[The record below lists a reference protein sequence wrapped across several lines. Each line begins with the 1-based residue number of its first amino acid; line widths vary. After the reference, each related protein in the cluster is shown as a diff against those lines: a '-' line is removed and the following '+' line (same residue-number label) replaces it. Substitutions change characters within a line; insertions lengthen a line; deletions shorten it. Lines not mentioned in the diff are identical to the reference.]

1 MTDKKKQDTQS
12 KNEQAEQQEKEN
24 KPKGLI
30 RIPGIAAL
38 AITVGTIGAGGYFFA
53 DTLAKTAIQKG
64 LELSIGAQTD
74 IEEVNV
80 SFSPFGLTIQNLQQ
94 TDPSAPNQNL
104 FAFET
109 FSAQANLWEFM
120 LGKYVVET
128 ADISKLQLG
137 SARVNA
143 GEVFASVET
152 PEQNTQEKAQDGAAT
167 TEPSEGFDIPS
178 ADDLLAKLDLQTEK
192 KGKELSNVWKQ
203 EKQKLD
209 KAFADL
215 PDKKALASLK
225 QDWKRLK
232 SMDIKSLDDLKA
244 IKKELKQ
251 VKAKIDAN
259 KDALK
264 HAQKQ
269 YKESKNNIDVAYD
282 ALEQAAKDDWQKV
295 ESQIPLDDPNAV
307 AISKMLFGNE
317 VAEYVATA
325 QEYWQKAQ
333 PYIEQH
339 KGNKQAEQE
348 QKEQANKGRNIEFP
362 LENVYPDWIVNQLN
376 ISVLANNEIYQISA
390 QEVNVQSYVRGKPT
404 EYQVKWGEQFNLTGD
419 YFVAEDLA
427 FSTSGDWQ
435 IKQYKVKDKSLSDS
449 NDLSLRMASADV
461 NGDGK
466 YQYQDALTS
475 NTKLKFT
482 DTQFVGDAST
492 KLAKLTLD
500 TLTQVQTFNVN
511 LGVKGQLSSP
521 DVSVRSNLDT
531 QLNKAFKNAFNSQW
545 KDVKQD
551 AKAKV
556 ENQLK
561 SQLNV
566 ENGDLDKW
574 RGELSK
580 LEKDFKDLGNENVD
594 VLAKKKADAY
604 KKKLEKEA
612 KDKLDKEKKKAE
624 DKLKDKLKKKL
635 KDFKCCE

>member
-1 MTDKKKQDTQS
+1 MTDQEKQNTQS
-12 KNEQAEQQEKEN
+12 KQEQTEQDNNKA

-38 AITVGTIGAGGYFFA
+38 AVTVGTIGAGGYFFA

-74 IEEVNV
+74 IEDVSV
-80 SFSPFGLTIQNLQQ
+80 SFSPFGLTIHNLQQ
-94 TDPSAPNQNL
+94 TDPAAPNQNL
-104 FAFET
+104 FAFER

-128 ADISKLQLG
+128 ADVTKLQLG
-137 SARVNA
+137 SIRANP
-143 GEVFASVET
+143 GEVYKSKDA
-152 PEQNTQEKAQDGAAT
+152 PEQANKESKEKS
-167 TEPSEGFDIPS
+167 TEESASSEGFDIPS

-269 YKESKNNIDVAYD
+269 YKESKNNIDVAYK
-282 ALEQAAKDDWQKV
+282 ALEKAAKDDWQKV

-307 AISKMLFGNE
+307 AISKMLFGSE

-339 KGNKQAEQE
+339 KANKQAEQE
-348 QKEQANKGRNIEFP
+348 QKAQADKGKDVEFP

-376 ISVLANNEIYQISA
+376 VSVVANNETYQVSA
-390 QEVNVQSYVRGKPT
+390 QEVNVQSYVRGQPT
-404 EYQVKWGEQFNLTGD
+404 QYQIKWGQQFNLKGD
-419 YFVAEDLA
+419 YFVAQDLA

-435 IKQYKVKDKSLSDS
+435 IKQYPVKDKSLSDS
-449 NDLSLRMASADV
+449 SDLSLSMAAANV

-466 YQYQDALTS
+466 YQYKEALTS
-475 NTKLKFT
+475 NAKLLFT

-500 TLTQVQTFNVN
+500 TLTQVKGFDVN

-551 AKAKV
+551 AKAKL

-561 SQLNV
+561 TQLNV

-574 RGELSK
+574 RGELSN
-580 LEKDFKDLGNENVD
+580 LEKDFKNLGNENIE
-594 VLAKKKADAY
+594 VLAKQKADAY

>member
-1 MTDKKKQDTQS
+1 MTKQEKLDTKS
-12 KNEQAEQQEKEN
+12 EQEQTEQQEQDN

-38 AITVGTIGAGGYFFA
+38 AVTVSALGAGGYFFA

-74 IEEVNV
+74 IDDVSV

-94 TDPSAPNQNL
+94 TDPSAPTQNL
-104 FAFET
+104 FEFET
-109 FSAQANLWEFM
+109 FSAQANLWEFI

-137 SARVNA
+137 STRANA
-143 GEVFASVET
+143 GEVFKSIESSD
-152 PEQNTQEKAQDGAAT
+152 NTSDVKEKKESEATGAT
-167 TEPSEGFDIPS
+167 EGFDIPD
-178 ADDLLAKLDLQTEK
+178 ADDLLAKLDLQTKK

-209 KAFADL
+209 KAFSDL

-232 SMDIKSLDDLKA
+232 SMNLKSLDDLKV

-269 YKESKNNIDVAYD
+269 YKESKNKIDVAYD

-307 AISKMLFGNE
+307 AISKMLFGSE

-339 KGNKQAEQE
+339 KASKQAEQE
-348 QKEQANKGRNIEFP
+348 QKAQADKGRNIEFP
-362 LENVYPDWIVNQLN
+362 LENVYPDWIINQLN
-376 ISVLANNEIYQISA
+376 ISVVANNEIYQVSA
-390 QEVNVQSYVRGKPT
+390 QEVNIQSYVRGKPT
-404 EYQVKWGEQFNLTGD
+404 QYQVKWGEQFNLSGD
-419 YFVAEDLA
+419 YFVAQDMA

-435 IKQYKVKDKSLSDS
+435 IKQYLVKDKSLSDS
-449 NDLSLRMASADV
+449 SDLSLSMAAAAV

-466 YQYQDALTS
+466 YQYKDALTS
-475 NTKLKFT
+475 NAKLVFS
-482 DTQFVGDAST
+482 DTQFIGDAST

-500 TLTQVQTFNVN
+500 TLTQVKQFDVK
-511 LGVKGQLSSP
+511 LGVEGQLSAP

-531 QLNKAFKNAFNSQW
+531 QLNKAFKNAFNAQW
-545 KDVKQD
+545 KEVKQD
-551 AKAKV
+551 AKVKL

-561 SQLNV
+561 TQLNV

-580 LEKDFKDLGNENVD
+580 LEKDFKNLGNENIE
-594 VLAKKKADAY
+594 VLAKQKADAY

-612 KDKLDKEKKKAE
+612 KDKLEKEKKKAE
-624 DKLKDKLKKKL
+624 DKLKEKLKKKL